1 MTIQALLRIR
11 GVSSGPRILIFPFRI
26 PDPQHHRARLA
37 GLPAPQKGKNKTMMT
52 IQAVFADPG

>member
-11 GVSSGPRILIFPFRI
+11 GVSSGSRI